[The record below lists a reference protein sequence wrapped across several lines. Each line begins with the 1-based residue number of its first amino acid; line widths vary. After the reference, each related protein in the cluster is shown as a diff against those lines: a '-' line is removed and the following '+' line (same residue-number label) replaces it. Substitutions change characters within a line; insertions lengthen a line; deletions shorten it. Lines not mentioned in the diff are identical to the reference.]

1 MKYGLTDIVEVEKPV
16 TTAVVFVLYTKPK
29 LSEIKPT
36 LILHRNELHVN
47 LIASWFRLF
56 HGNLPNVTHR
66 PHSAG
71 SEETWLYCI
80 AIRPG
85 YNSVQRGD
93 TGYRFLFSLGGV
105 EETPG

>member
-1 MKYGLTDIVEVEKPV
+1 MNFTSTRLQIVSGSSTVI
-16 TTAVVFVLYTKPK
+16 
-29 LSEIKPT
+29 SQMSRID
-36 LILHRNELHVN
+36 
-47 LIASWFRLF
+47 
-56 HGNLPNVTHR
+56 
-66 PHSAG
+66 HSAG